1 MGNPTLLF
9 YMDAIKRKINEL
21 ADSTADEYGVQVVH
35 VELAGNL
42 RKPIV
47 KVFID
52 RENGV
57 TIEDCEKFSRAL
69 SAVLDVEDPIRTP
82 YTLEVSSPGLDRPL
96 KEIKDF
102 QRNAGKLVR
111 LITKES
117 INKQNFFIGRIIEAR
132 DDNLKLLLE
141 NKDEI
146 SIPFSQISKA
156 RLEIE
161 FK

>member
-1 MGNPTLLF
+1 
-9 YMDAIKRKINEL
+9 MDAIKRKINEL

>member
-1 MGNPTLLF
+1 
-9 YMDAIKRKINEL
+9 MDTIKRKIHEL
-21 ADSTADEYGVQVVH
+21 ADSTADEYGVQVVD

-42 RKPIV
+42 RKPIL

-52 RENGV
+52 KENGV
-57 TIEDCEKFSRAL
+57 TLEDCEKFSRAL

-96 KEIKDF
+96 KGMKDF

-117 INKQNFFIGRIIEAR
+117 INKQNFFIGRIIEAK

-146 SIPFSQISKA
+146 GIPFSQISKA